1 MGPRRD
7 EISRLFP
14 TPLTGKPLGSIAMSG
29 RVVDRVAPMKR
40 IIGVSPWAEY
50 VRSTVFKLA
59 AHRSSVLI
67 TGPSGTGKE
76 LIAQAI
82 HARSP
87 RAAGPL
93 VPVDCAAVPAN
104 LFAAQ
109 LFGYVKGAF
118 SGANCDT
125 LGCFRAADGGTI
137 FLDEIG
143 ELSLEVQSQL
153 LRVVQERIV
162 VPLGSHRGIPVDVR
176 LIAATNRHLAKEVAR
191 PLPPGSLLPAERG
204 AYNHRAVA
212 GPPRGYQA
220 VVCGV
225 PRPLGRR
232 KRSGAQTAVG
242 RRAAAP
248 GVLFVAGHV
257 RQLQNIL
264 ERAALFADA
273 EEIGK
278 ADLLPLLD
286 DSRELTAPGESLEEI
301 GEAGLL
307 PLLEPGKIVGGSHAR
322 AAVPRAA
329 ASRDL
334 PVAAATDSAC
344 DGPRVCHASQPA
356 CCADREGALPTLAE
370 CECRL
375 IQAARRRVR
384 LQQDR
389 GSRHAPRRSPP
400 ARARLRR
407 YGLAP
412 EPVLA

>member
-1 MGPRRD
+1 
-7 EISRLFP
+7 
-14 TPLTGKPLGSIAMSG
+14 MSG
-29 RVVDRVAPMKR
+29 RVVERVAPMKR

-59 AHRSSVLI
+59 PHRSTVLI

-176 LIAATNRHLAKEVAR
+176 LIAATNRDLAQEVRAGRFRLDLYCRLNVVHIITAPLRER
-191 PLPPGSLLPAERG
+191 PEDIKPLSAEFLDRL
-204 AYNHRAVA
+204 
-212 GPPRGYQA
+212 
-220 VVCGV
+220 GV
-225 PRPLGRR
+225 ESGLGR
-232 KRSGAQTAVG
+232 KRLS
-242 RRAAAP
+242 AAALRLLASCSWP
-248 GVLFVAGHV
+248 GNV

-286 DSRELTAPGESLEEI
+286 DIRELTAPGESLEEI

-329 ASRDL
+329 AARDL

-375 IQAARRRVR
+375 IQAALEECDYNKTAAAGMLHVDRR
-384 LQQDR
+384 LL
-389 GSRHAPRRSPP
+389 
-400 ARARLRR
+400 ARKMRR

>member
-1 MGPRRD
+1 
-7 EISRLFP
+7 
-14 TPLTGKPLGSIAMSG
+14 MSG
-29 RVVDRVAPMKR
+29 QVFERAAPMKR

-59 AHRSSVLI
+59 AHRSTVLI

-153 LRVVQERIV
+153 LRVIQERVV

-176 LIAATNRHLAKEVAR
+176 LIAATNRDLSQEVRAGRFRLDLYYRLNVVQMITAPLRDR
-191 PLPPGSLLPAERG
+191 PEDIEPLSAEFLDRL
-204 AYNHRAVA
+204 
-212 GPPRGYQA
+212 
-220 VVCGV
+220 GV
-225 PRPLGRR
+225 ESGLEC
-232 KRSGAQTAVG
+232 KRLS
-242 RRAAAP
+242 AAALRLLASCSWP
-248 GVLFVAGHV
+248 GNV

-278 ADLLPLLD
+278 ADLLPLL
-286 DSRELTAPGESLEEI
+286 EPEE
-301 GEAGLL
+301 
-307 PLLEPGKIVGGSHAR
+307 IVGGSHAR
-322 AAVPRAA
+322 ADVPRAA
-329 ASRDL
+329 AARDL

-344 DGPRVCHASQPA
+344 DGPRGCRASQPA
-356 CCADREGALPTLAE
+356 CCADRDGALPTLAE

-375 IQAARRRVR
+375 IRAALEECDYNKTAAAGVLHVDRR
-384 LQQDR
+384 LL
-389 GSRHAPRRSPP
+389 
-400 ARARLRR
+400 ARKMRR
-407 YGLAP
+407 YGLATAR
-412 EPVLA
+412 VLA